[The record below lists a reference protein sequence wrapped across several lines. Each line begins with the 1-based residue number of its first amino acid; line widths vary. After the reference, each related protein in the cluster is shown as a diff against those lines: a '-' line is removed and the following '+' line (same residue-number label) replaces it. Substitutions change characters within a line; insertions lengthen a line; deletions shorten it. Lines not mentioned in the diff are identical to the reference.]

1 MATEFLIPSHC
12 HKCGVIGESRL
23 SWAGPHIKQ
32 SCDSCGAYQ
41 KFYDKASI
49 PDVREIKIKIWGRV
63 NGDISLIESAKKEM
77 NFVENLKGLD
87 AKLEYYKLYKKIS
100 TWQPSQSTKM

>member
-1 MATEFLIPSHC
+1 MNNLIESSC

-41 KFYDKASI
+41 KFYDKALI
-49 PDVREIKIKIWGRV
+49 PDVREIKILIWGIAKS
-63 NGDISLIESAKKEM
+63 DINLIGEIKKDIQ
-77 NFVENLKGLD
+77 FVEGLNGLD
-87 AKLEYYKLYKKIS
+87 AKLQYYKLYKAIK
-100 TWQPSQSTKM
+100 TKLHTNV

>member
-32 SCDSCGAYQ
+32 SCDSCGSYQ
-41 KFYDKASI
+41 KFYDKALI
-49 PDVREIKIKIWGRV
+49 PDVREIKIKIWGIA
-63 NGDISLIESAKKEM
+63 NADLSLIETVKKEI
-77 NFVENLKGLD
+77 NFVENIKGVD